1 MASLRTMV
9 GRFRDELRE
18 GVAYV
23 AFWKNGRS
31 WGSRSVLVRSGVF

>member
-9 GRFRDELRE
+9 GRFRNELRE

-31 WGSRSVLVRSGVF
+31 WGAEAFW